1 MSMTAT
7 CVLDATATLGEGPL
21 WDPRRDHLWW
31 VDIVAGELHAYD
43 PVADRDTVLNVG
55 EMIGAVGLHKD
66 GGLVAALEHGFATI
80 DPNTGRVE
88 PLHDPEPDRP
98 ENRFN
103 DGACGPRGR
112 FWAGTMA
119 RDGTPEQGSLY
130 CLDPDGSV
138 ERKVSNVTISNGL
151 AWDASKGR
159 MYYVDTPTQ
168 SVSAFDY
175 APDTGTISNRRIA
188 VHIPEAQGAPDG
200 LTVDADGMLWV
211 AHWGG
216 ACVGRWNPETGERSA
231 TVEVPATQVSSC
243 AFGGAGGRS
252 RSALHHDGSGGA
264 VRRRPGRT
272 ASRRGPLPGGAGR
285 SGGTCLRLRR
295 VERRR
300 YNEMGAPC
308 SAEA

>member
-55 EMIGAVGLHKD
+55 EMIGAVGLQKG

-80 DPNTGRVE
+80 DPDTGRVQH
-88 PLHDPEPDRP
+88 LQDPEADRP

-103 DGACGPRGR
+103 DGTCGPRGR

-138 ERKVSNVTISNGL
+138 ERKVSNVTVSNGL

-168 SVSAFDY
+168 CVSAFDY

-243 AFGGAGGRS
+243 AFGGADRDQLFITTAREGLSDDALAEQPLAGG
-252 RSALHHDGSGGA
+252 LF
-264 VRRRPGRT
+264 
-272 ASRRGPLPGGAGR
+272 
-285 SGGTCLRLRR
+285 R
-295 VERRR
+295 VEPDVRGGSI
-300 YNEMGAPC
+300 YVFDE
-308 SAEA
+308 